1 MTSYGKLNVL
11 AMFGMPAAAT
21 LAAAITPA
29 LDAPYAATFVTIF
42 LINLIVMLV
51 GGLATALLLRGASKA
66 GGAGSGIALLPS
78 LVPALIGSVWYLYR
92 GLVPEDVAPGREILA
107 GPQYLLLLA
116 IGLWMVA
123 WIACR
128 IVRSGKTTG

>member
-1 MTSYGKLNVL
+1 MTSYGKINLL
-11 AMFGMPAAAT
+11 AMIGLPAAAT

-42 LINLIVMLV
+42 LMNLVVMLV
-51 GGLATALLLRGASKA
+51 GGLGAGLLLRGARKA

-92 GLVPEDVAPGREILA
+92 SFVPEEVAPGREILA
-107 GPQYLLLLA
+107 GPQYLLLMA
-116 IGLWMVA
+116 IGLWIVA
-123 WIACR
+123 WVAGR
-128 IVRSGKTTG
+128 IVRAGKPAR

>member
-1 MTSYGKLNVL
+1 MTSHGKLNLL
-11 AMFGMPAAAT
+11 AMFGLPAAAT

-29 LDAPYAATFVTIF
+29 LDAPNAATFGTIF
-42 LINLIVMLV
+42 VINLIVMLV
-51 GGLATALLLRGASKA
+51 GGLGAGLLLRGARKA
-66 GGAGSGIALLPS
+66 GGAGSGIAMLPS

-92 GLVPEDVAPGREILA
+92 SVVPETVAPGREIMA

-116 IGLWMVA
+116 IGLWIVA

-128 IVRSGKTTG
+128 IVRARRTAR